1 MDSYDSVTGF
11 PNTFGTQ
18 EVPVQEAAPQPDQ
31 PMADH
36 PYGLNL
42 GPDGNTVQVPITTYQ
57 GMLQVNSNLTDNNAF
72 LSNQVTQLMEAVR
85 VLTSRIPSDKPGQSD
100 SEFKVP
106 SVKAPS
112 FDGKCRH
119 KNAQEAQTII
129 DDYLHQ
135 CARDARLYGFL
146 ADGQT
151 SSKKNH
157 RTYVDWISTG
167 LTGPA
172 LQKWRQIPQPQQH
185 GMTFETFSL
194 WIRRE
199 FTSPLSTQQA
209 IVALLKLKQTGPC
222 STFSQHFNDL
232 LESLKSNQINLP
244 TLFLCYLYRLGL
256 KDHLQS
262 DEDLFRINDQLSK
275 LQDEAERKDD
285 FFFRQYKEKGKS
297 SNQPS
302 KGRPPQRDTNP
313 GPKVDPMQLDN
324 ISGQPLARLTE
335 AEKATYRANGWCTY
349 CRSKEHSYPQCTA
362 PGKRRQTTGKEGH
375 LHNAEEDDDDETTI
389 EETHG
394 HYSQS
399 TSTNDA

>member
-151 SSKKNH
+151 SNKKNH

-185 GMTFETFSL
+185 GL
-194 WIRRE
+194 I
-199 FTSPLSTQQA
+199 
-209 IVALLKLKQTGPC
+209 
-222 STFSQHFNDL
+222 
-232 LESLKSNQINLP
+232 
-244 TLFLCYLYRLGL
+244 
-256 KDHLQS
+256 
-262 DEDLFRINDQLSK
+262 
-275 LQDEAERKDD
+275 
-285 FFFRQYKEKGKS
+285 
-297 SNQPS
+297 
-302 KGRPPQRDTNP
+302 
-313 GPKVDPMQLDN
+313 
-324 ISGQPLARLTE
+324 
-335 AEKATYRANGWCTY
+335 
-349 CRSKEHSYPQCTA
+349 
-362 PGKRRQTTGKEGH
+362 
-375 LHNAEEDDDDETTI
+375 
-389 EETHG
+389 
-394 HYSQS
+394 
-399 TSTNDA
+399 